1 MSFVACK
8 TKPKVAENVV
18 RQIKDLLSDL
28 GPADKNS
35 KVVTHLEASLYKAY
49 GPQIYALGKNIC

>member
-1 MSFVACK
+1 MSLAACK
-8 TKPKVAENVV
+8 TKPKNAENVV

-35 KVVTHLEASLYKAY
+35 KVETHLEASSYKA
-49 GPQIYALGKNIC
+49 